1 MKLRFVLQGIAL
13 STLLAAPVQGQQAV
27 SSGNG
32 AVLRVLDKV
41 SGQSENY
48 ELNTGSSMELGQLSV
63 ALRICRFPEGAPSLD
78 AFAYLDVTETK
89 SAEQIFSGWMIAS
102 APALNA
108 MEHSRYD
115 VWVLRCKTS

>member
-1 MKLRFVLQGIAL
+1 MLRGVVYASFACLWVAL
-13 STLLAAPVQGQQAV
+13 PSYAQQAV
-27 SSGNG
+27 TSGNG

-48 ELNTGSSMELGQLSV
+48 ELATGGQMRLGPLTVLLRSCRYPNGNLS
-63 ALRICRFPEGAPSLD
+63 GD
-78 AFAYLDVTETK
+78 AFAYLDVFESDTAETL
-89 SAEQIFSGWMIAS
+89 FSGWMIAS